1 MLFLLVIKL
10 FTDINL
16 LLSVMP
22 ADHPNRPGLHPCL
35 RLQLRVW

>member
-22 ADHPNRPGLHPCL
+22 ANHPVRPGLLPLPRRHLL
-35 RLQLRVW
+35 R

>member
-10 FTDINL
+10 FTNINL

-22 ADHPNRPGLHPCL
+22 ANHPNHPGLLPLPRHLLL
-35 RLQLRVW
+35 R